1 MSNKLMKDTTIEDL
15 MAGEKYISFKFE
27 MGLTDVQSAFC
38 FDQSKANLLY
48 LVEPRVDSEG
58 IAAARDN
65 PIAADIDERMDG
77 PTWWELKKLPLQFI
91 EYWFR
96 IDNGI
101 TALATHWPP
110 NYKMLMTERA
120 HVAQKRLLGVVEDGN
135 VKTVNFR
142 RAA

>member
-1 MSNKLMKDTTIEDL
+1 MKKAADIESGDLKL
-15 MAGEKYISFKFE
+15 GEKYVSFNFT
-27 MGLTDVQSAFC
+27 MGLSGVQSTFC

-48 LVEPRVDSEG
+48 LVEPRVDTEG

-110 NYKMLMTERA
+110 NYKTLMTERA
-120 HVAQKRLLGVVEDGN
+120 HVAQKRLLGVVEEGN

-142 RAA
+142 RQG